1 MLQTLFGFHGRMR
14 RSYYWAVGLVMSFAV
29 APLGLGLTVPLLPRN
44 GAADAPLTTANAVG
58 FCLLAVFRVAFIWA
72 RLAIQVKRWHDRG
85 RSGWWMLIGVLPVIG
100 WLWMFIECGFL
111 DGDPGANK
119 YGPSPKDPHRRPQ
132 PATLDG

>member
-14 RSYYWAVGLVMSFAV
+14 RSYYWAVGLVVSFVA
-29 APLGLGLTVPLLPRN
+29 APLCVGLIAPLLPYDDT
-44 GAADAPLTTANAVG
+44 GDVPLTTANTVG
-58 FCLLAVFRVAFIWA
+58 YGLLAVFIILFTWV

-85 RSGWWMLIGVLPVIG
+85 KSGWWMLIIFLPVIG

-119 YGPSPKDPHRRPQ
+119 YGASPKDPDAGPK
-132 PATLDG
+132 PATVKG